1 MKKKTVGIITIHKSL
16 VSYGASLQAYALWEY
31 LKSLHYNCEIIDL
44 YRPVIKGYIYDAQ
57 PLSFSTIEKKE
68 KTNLKSYIKNFLRK
82 VLKSNKSTNAKK
94 TKRFQAFNS
103 LIDYSNSFKSIASL
117 YKAPPV
123 YDYYISGSDQ
133 IWNPD
138 MPFENEPYLL
148 SFVPN
153 NKKRISYASSF
164 GRNSLPEQYK
174 NHYQKHLKKYSCI
187 SVREKSGQ
195 YIINEL
201 LGEAPFIALD
211 PTMLFD
217 NSYWQSL
224 AIKPDL
230 KKKYIFCFSLI
241 NNEELIGFASTFCE
255 NNNLVLVS
263 LSEKS
268 KKYGD
273 LEFVNASDSGP
284 KEWLGWIENAELII
298 TDSFHGTLFSI
309 LFQKPFYSYI
319 KKDNKETNLGTRIE
333 NILHQLS
340 LGYRLL
346 TSLNSTVDQSNMI
359 IDYSLVNNKLDA
371 LRSLSIKFLEEALS

>member
-1 MKKKTVGIITIHKSL
+1 
-16 VSYGASLQAYALWEY
+16 
-31 LKSLHYNCEIIDL
+31 
-44 YRPVIKGYIYDAQ
+44 
-57 PLSFSTIEKKE
+57 
-68 KTNLKSYIKNFLRK
+68 
-82 VLKSNKSTNAKK
+82 
-94 TKRFQAFNS
+94 
-103 LIDYSNSFKSIASL
+103 
-117 YKAPPV
+117 
-123 YDYYISGSDQ
+123 
-133 IWNPD
+133 
-138 MPFENEPYLL
+138 
-148 SFVPN
+148 
-153 NKKRISYASSF
+153 
-164 GRNSLPEQYK
+164 
-174 NHYQKHLKKYSCI
+174 
-187 SVREKSGQ
+187 
-195 YIINEL
+195 
-201 LGEAPFIALD
+201 
-211 PTMLFD
+211 MLFD
-217 NSYWQSL
+217 KSYWQSL